1 MSRQKSFRANQPAP
15 PAPRMPV
22 DCHPERNRTR
32 SIIGPS
38 FRAKG
43 LAIVHANHP
52 DGRLAWRVMLSP
64 NSYVFATP
72 VPGVGV
78 WYDYERHQL
87 EQSRFWPPPIDY

>member
-1 MSRQKSFRANQPAP
+1 
-15 PAPRMPV
+15 
-22 DCHPERNRTR
+22 
-32 SIIGPS
+32 
-38 FRAKG
+38 
-43 LAIVHANHP
+43 
-52 DGRLAWRVMLSP
+52 MLSP